1 MSPLPHHPML
11 LLGQGVLRPAVIMA
25 NLSVLDEVVLSGI
38 LVSVIDGLADVG
50 GVLLEVNQGLWGDLE
65 RKLTLSVMSSSSCD
79 THLHMRQT
87 SSLLVEEAVMHPLS
101 QDVKDLL
108 LDQPVPLKLG
118 VGLLPVIRISHLY
131 HIITYSWSLLTCR
144 PRPQRSSPRC
154 R

>member
-1 MSPLPHHPML
+1 MPPLPHHPML

-38 LVSVIDGLADVG
+38 LISVINGLADVG

-65 RKLTLSVMSSSSCD
+65 RKLTLSVMSSSSSCD

-101 QDVKDLL
+101 
-108 LDQPVPLKLG
+108 
-118 VGLLPVIRISHLY
+118 
-131 HIITYSWSLLTCR
+131 
-144 PRPQRSSPRC
+144 
-154 R
+154 